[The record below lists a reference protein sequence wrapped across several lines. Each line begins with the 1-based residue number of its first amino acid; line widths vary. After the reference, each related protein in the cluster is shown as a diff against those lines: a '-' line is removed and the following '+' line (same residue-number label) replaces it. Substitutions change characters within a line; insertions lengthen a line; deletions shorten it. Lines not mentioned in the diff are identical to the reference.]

1 MTFFRN
7 MMIQAAI
14 LWMLALTS
22 LGAAAQTVTYFHNDI
37 SGTPLLATDAA
48 GNVVWKENYRPYG
61 DRLTNAPA
69 SSNNKLWFAGK
80 SFDAATGLSYMG
92 ARYYNP
98 TLGRFMSFDPKGI
111 DPEDIQGLNGYA
123 YANNNPYKFVDPDGH
138 SPIDVAFLT
147 YDLGKLGVAVYTG
160 VGVGPAAVDVGL
172 SVVGVFTPVPGAG
185 EALKAARVV
194 EHGAEAVR
202 AGEKAAQTAEKVRE
216 KASVGSPTAYKPVD
230 AKTRE
235 RILERDRKPDGSW
248 ECATCGQKTSNPN
261 NIHTGH
267 IKPRSKGGD
276 LSDGN
281 LRCEGAACNL
291 SQGNKAAPKPGMTCA
306 ERGSCGAPYGRTD

>member
-22 LGAAAQTVTYFHNDI
+22 LGAAAQTVTYFHNDV

-138 SPIDVAFLT
+138 SPIDVAFLA

-185 EALKAARVV
+185 EALKAARVI

-202 AGEKAAQTAEKVRE
+202 AGEKAAQTAENVVRSVPIPPKGPGSVP
-216 KASVGSPTAYKPVD
+216 KADRDPKRLFTPSERA
-230 AKTRE
+230 AKRAE
-235 RILERDRKPDGSW
+235 
-248 ECATCGQKTSNPN
+248 
-261 NIHTGH
+261 
-267 IKPRSKGGD
+267 
-276 LSDGN
+276 
-281 LRCEGAACNL
+281 
-291 SQGNKAAPKPGMTCA
+291 QGNK
-306 ERGSCGAPYGRTD
+306 CGNGCGKDIDASNSAGHHKVRHADGGRTVPENHVEVCVDCHKKIHSGEVK